1 MGKFE
6 IRKRA
11 QDGLFGFSAFRLF
24 GFSRTLEIW
33 FYCTIS
39 GKYLSTKVKTKCI
52 KSTKLFLQEGELIL
66 QLFPVS

>member
-24 GFSRTLEIW
+24 GFSAFQGHLKYGFIVQFQANIYPQKLRQNASNPQNY
-33 FYCTIS
+33 FY
-39 GKYLSTKVKTKCI
+39 KKV
-52 KSTKLFLQEGELIL
+52 S
-66 QLFPVS
+66 